1 MNGIKPTIGIEFD
14 DKYLDAKAKLI
25 DFINALNSLTPLQR
39 EQLAKDFIEA
49 SGMTALF
56 EQFINYMNNGGRL

>member
-25 DFINALNSLTPLQR
+25 DFVKVFITLDAGQKER
-39 EQLAKDFIEA
+39 LAKEFMT
-49 SGMTALF
+49 SFGMATSF
-56 EQFINYMNNGGRL
+56 EQFVNYMNNGGRL